1 MNDQS
6 IMSSVPPPSTPPRQ
20 GPPPSILSSPVV
32 RVPKYYDEYKRD
44 EFQVFG
50 YEADIHEP
58 EEFKSPRAFLQ
69 FLRLQKFRFP
79 KRSSDFTLSNFIDEA
94 NAMATALKKKCK
106 PAFPLS
112 VLFLPT

>member
-1 MNDQS
+1 MP
-6 IMSSVPPPSTPPRQ
+6 SVPPPSTPPRQ
-20 GPPPSILSSPVV
+20 GPSPVV

-79 KRSSDFTLSNFIDEA
+79 KRSYNFTLSNFIDEA
-94 NAMATALKKKCK
+94 NAMARALKKKCR

-112 VLFLPT
+112 VLFL